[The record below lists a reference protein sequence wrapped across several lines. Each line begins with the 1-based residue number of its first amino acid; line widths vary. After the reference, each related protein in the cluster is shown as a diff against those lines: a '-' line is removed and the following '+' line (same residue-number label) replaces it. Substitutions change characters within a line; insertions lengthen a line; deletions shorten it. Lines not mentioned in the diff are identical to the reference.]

1 MQEYLTTGD
10 EHTDLHK
17 TQEDERRR
25 EKKKRVSRP
34 GLLLG
39 GGGPEAGVRTLH
51 QGNCVGQR
59 GSI

>member
-51 QGNCVGQR
+51 QGNCLG
-59 GSI
+59 